1 MARTIAGSAPGRT
14 NRRFLIIAILLAG
27 LSAALVYAK
36 ISAGSDSTGGEISA
50 GSSQVVVA
58 KQAIKQRTTLTAEML
73 TLKPVSSNNVIAGAF
88 TSLDAAVGM
97 VTKYPIEAN
106 QQVAATAVVDTTRPT
121 GDAALA
127 AVVPTG
133 KRAMSINA
141 TKVSN
146 AGGLILPGDFIDI
159 IWICCDDKAILAK
172 TVVQNVQVLAIAQ
185 TIIDAGPS
193 QEGSE
198 PVAAGE
204 AEPDPEA
211 VTTTLLL
218 TPDEEHLL
226 FMAELTGE
234 LRIGL
239 RGVGDIDR
247 ASEDFTTVL
256 ELLPLEIVNQLP
268 EELRP
273 DGYKPGGAGR

>member
-1 MARTIAGSAPGRT
+1 
-14 NRRFLIIAILLAG
+14 
-27 LSAALVYAK
+27 
-36 ISAGSDSTGGEISA
+36 
-50 GSSQVVVA
+50 
-58 KQAIKQRTTLTAEML
+58 
-73 TLKPVSSNNVIAGAF
+73 
-88 TSLDAAVGM
+88 
-97 VTKYPIEAN
+97 
-106 QQVAATAVVDTTRPT
+106 
-121 GDAALA
+121 
-127 AVVPTG
+127 
-133 KRAMSINA
+133 MSINA